1 LDGQG
6 LFQFQNP
13 ANGAQLAPFE
23 SLIPKDD
30 PSEQREKELEEA
42 EAAKKRRKAQDAAMI
57 TAQTQ
62 QQNPLDTK
70 PQADAEISNQPT
82 QQTEQ
87 PHSKS
92 LTPATQSL
100 KQKENQD
107 NAEQE
112 IEAEISSEKKEADS
126 TYSNILDKGKNTAD
140 GMENAGMDDEMISLK
155 TVDEMQGG
163 QIPGMGR
170 ESSITSVSRLASVA
184 ALDRSAVTSISGDTA
199 DSNFSQLTSGNPS
212 LPTPSETRSQSTS
225 PTAKATSLLKSLPI
239 ELEKFKQSGQSQI
252 QLDLPVGENESV
264 RIRLNIRA
272 GEIRS
277 TFITE
282 SPELREALQKAWPEF
297 TATHRSPTLQF
308 GESNFQDG
316 LSRQNDAAFDQGRRR
331 QYQQDADFQTTGIK
345 PFTVKPQQQNP
356 SNTTRQG
363 QVNLWA

>member
-1 LDGQG
+1 MTSPLPTSQTKPGTSPERSLDGQG

-87 PHSKS
+87 PHSES

-112 IEAEISSEKKEADS
+112 IEAEISSEKKEANS

-163 QIPGMGR
+163 P
-170 ESSITSVSRLASVA
+170 VKVA
-184 ALDRSAVTSISGDTA
+184 R
-199 DSNFSQLTSGNPS
+199 F
-212 LPTPSETRSQSTS
+212 
-225 PTAKATSLLKSLPI
+225 
-239 ELEKFKQSGQSQI
+239 
-252 QLDLPVGENESV
+252 V
-264 RIRLNIRA
+264 RI
-272 GEIRS
+272 G
-277 TFITE
+277 
-282 SPELREALQKAWPEF
+282 
-297 TATHRSPTLQF
+297 
-308 GESNFQDG
+308 
-316 LSRQNDAAFDQGRRR
+316 
-331 QYQQDADFQTTGIK
+331 
-345 PFTVKPQQQNP
+345 
-356 SNTTRQG
+356 
-363 QVNLWA
+363 